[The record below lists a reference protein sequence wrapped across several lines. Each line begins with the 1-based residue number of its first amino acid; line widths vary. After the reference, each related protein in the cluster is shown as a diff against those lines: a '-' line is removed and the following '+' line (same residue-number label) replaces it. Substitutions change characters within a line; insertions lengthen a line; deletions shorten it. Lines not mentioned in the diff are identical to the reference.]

1 SFVQIGARAG
11 LAAGARGGLRACAS
25 PQPGAAPA
33 SAPGAAG
40 APAQA
45 PAAAKPADA
54 SLLKVK
60 YAVARGGLGD
70 WGSFVAL
77 DKGFFQ
83 AEGVDIEHILL
94 GAPTDVATGIISGQL
109 DCGLVSIPPRHAA
122 AQPG

>member
-1 SFVQIGARAG
+1 MPRRDPPATPRALSRRRFLKLGATAG
-11 LAAGARGGLRACAS
+11 LSAGAASVLPACAS
-25 PQPGAAPA
+25 PQPGAAPQ
-33 SAPGAAG
+33 SGAPGAAG

-83 AEGVDIEHILL
+83 A
-94 GAPTDVATGIISGQL
+94 
-109 DCGLVSIPPRHAA
+109 
-122 AQPG
+122 